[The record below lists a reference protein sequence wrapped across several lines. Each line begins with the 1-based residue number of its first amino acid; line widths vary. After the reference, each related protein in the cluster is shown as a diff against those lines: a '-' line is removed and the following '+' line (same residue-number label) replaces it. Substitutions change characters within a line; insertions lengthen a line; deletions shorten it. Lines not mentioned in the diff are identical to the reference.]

1 MWARLG
7 NMNNQGNRGK
17 CVEPPP
23 EGAAVL
29 GFPNFPYLRF
39 SSLTTQ
45 KNVLSNKKEE
55 IRQTEGKIKTRTF
68 GDMFI
73 TRTFRKNNRN
83 HGKVHEK
90 RHLEITRP
98 AQLA

>member
-7 NMNNQGNRGK
+7 NMNNKGNRDK

-23 EGAAVL
+23 EGGAVL

-55 IRQTEGKIKTRTF
+55 IRQTVGKMKTRTS
-68 GDMFI
+68 GDI
-73 TRTFRKNNRN
+73 PCLYP
-83 HGKVHEK
+83 G
-90 RHLEITRP
+90 HLERTSGIIGKFN
-98 AQLA
+98 QKDI